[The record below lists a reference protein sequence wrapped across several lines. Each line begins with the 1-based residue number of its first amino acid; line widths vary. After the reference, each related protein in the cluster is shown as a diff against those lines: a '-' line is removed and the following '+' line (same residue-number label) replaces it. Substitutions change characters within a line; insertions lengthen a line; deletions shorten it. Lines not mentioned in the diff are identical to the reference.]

1 MTENLKKSD
10 VSMVGIE
17 IDVDDFDIKDYIK
30 KSDK

>member
-10 VSMVGIE
+10 VSIVGIN
-17 IDVDDFDIKDYIK
+17 VDDFDIKDYIK